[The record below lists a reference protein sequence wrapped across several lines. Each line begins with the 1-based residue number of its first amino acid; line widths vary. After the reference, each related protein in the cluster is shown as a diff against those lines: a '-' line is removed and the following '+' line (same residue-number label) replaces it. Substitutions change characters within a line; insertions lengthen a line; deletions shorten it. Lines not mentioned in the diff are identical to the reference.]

1 MPDNV
6 LWRLNGYDTRMRLYG
21 HRVKY
26 GLDNF
31 LDHFFGTIFL
41 GPFFWDHFFGPFF
54 LDHFFYYCFWDHIYW
69 TILYGGKYTISTKG
83 GVGCSLLVPRGGG
96 SWSTNI

>member
-31 LDHFFGTIFL
+31 LDHFL
-41 GPFFWDHFFGPFF
+41 GPFFWDHFFGTIFLTIFFGPFF
-54 LDHFFYYCFWDHIYW
+54 FTIVFGTIFIGPFYMR
-69 TILYGGKYTISTKG
+69 GSTP
-83 GVGCSLLVPRGGG
+83 LVLREG
-96 SWSTNI
+96 

>member
-1 MPDNV
+1 MD
-6 LWRLNGYDTRMRLYG
+6 WTIFWTI
-21 HRVKY
+21 
-26 GLDNF
+26 F

-41 GPFFWDHFFGPFF
+41 GPFFWTIFFGPFF
-54 LDHFFYYCFWDHIYW
+54 LDHFFFYYFFWDHIYW
-69 TILYGGKYTISTKG
+69 TILYVGKYTISTKG

>member
-31 LDHFFGTIFL
+31 LDHFFG
-41 GPFFWDHFFGPFF
+41 PFFWDHFFGTIF
-54 LDHFFYYCFWDHIYW
+54 LDHFFW
-69 TILYGGKYTISTKG
+69 TIFFGPFFFTIFFGTIFIGPFYMWGSTP
-83 GVGCSLLVPRGGG
+83 LVLREG
-96 SWSTNI
+96 